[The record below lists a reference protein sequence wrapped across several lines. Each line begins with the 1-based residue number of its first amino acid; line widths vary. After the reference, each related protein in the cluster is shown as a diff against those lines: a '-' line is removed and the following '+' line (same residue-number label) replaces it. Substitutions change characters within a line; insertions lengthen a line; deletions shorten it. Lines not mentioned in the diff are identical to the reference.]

1 MKKQENKRV
10 RLLKGR
16 VVLLKDR
23 DQDGQRLKVPHMG
36 WNELTFHQPSPL
48 FDGVPEGF
56 AYFVHSYYVSG
67 MNPED
72 LLASAPYGVQVPAV
86 VGKGNVFGTQFHP
99 EKQYNRNG
107 TAETVY
113 SISKRTEGEQ
123 MSDFTLYPAID
134 MRNGKCV
141 RLVQGDYDQETIYG
155 DSPLDM
161 ARRFANEGAKWIHL
175 VDLDG
180 AKAGKRVNHE
190 HVLAIAS
197 SLDVNVQIGGGIRT
211 EEDVAFY
218 LNNGVSRVILGSS
231 AVSNP
236 IFRKNAG
243 AIWREIAIGIDARN
257 GFVSTEGW
265 LETSE
270 VKAEELGKEL
280 ANEGAEVFIFTDIQ
294 MDGMLSGPNVESTVR
309 LAEATGKQVIASG
322 GVSAVGDLQKLSAQK
337 QTGVSGA
344 IIGKAL
350 YTKQFTLA
358 EAFEGLDSI

>member
-1 MKKQENKRV
+1 
-10 RLLKGR
+10 
-16 VVLLKDR
+16 
-23 DQDGQRLKVPHMG
+23 
-36 WNELTFHQPSPL
+36 
-48 FDGVPEGF
+48 
-56 AYFVHSYYVSG
+56 
-67 MNPED
+67 
-72 LLASAPYGVQVPAV
+72 
-86 VGKGNVFGTQFHP
+86 
-99 EKQYNRNG
+99 
-107 TAETVY
+107 
-113 SISKRTEGEQ
+113 
-123 MSDFTLYPAID
+123 MSEFTLYPAID

-236 IFRKNAG
+236 IFVKKMLAQYG
-243 AIWREIAIGIDARN
+243 EKIAIGIDARN

-265 LETSE
+265 VETSE

-280 ANEGAEVFIFTDIQ
+280 AKEGAEVFIFTDIQ

-322 GVSAVGDLQKLSAQK
+322 GVSTVGDLQKLSAQK

>member
-1 MKKQENKRV
+1 
-10 RLLKGR
+10 
-16 VVLLKDR
+16 
-23 DQDGQRLKVPHMG
+23 
-36 WNELTFHQPSPL
+36 
-48 FDGVPEGF
+48 
-56 AYFVHSYYVSG
+56 
-67 MNPED
+67 
-72 LLASAPYGVQVPAV
+72 
-86 VGKGNVFGTQFHP
+86 
-99 EKQYNRNG
+99 
-107 TAETVY
+107 
-113 SISKRTEGEQ
+113 
-123 MSDFTLYPAID
+123 MSEFTLYPAID

-161 ARRFANEGAKWIHL
+161 ATRFANEGAKWIHL

-190 HVLAIAS
+190 HVLAIVSA
-197 SLDVNVQIGGGIRT
+197 LDVRVQIGGGIRT
-211 EEDVAFY
+211 EEDVEFY
-218 LNNGVSRVILGSS
+218 LSNGVSRVILGSS

-236 IFRKNAG
+236 AFVRKMLTQYG
-243 AIWREIAIGIDARN
+243 EKIAIGIDARN

-265 LETSE
+265 LETSK

-280 ANEGAEVFIFTDIQ
+280 AKEGAEVFIFTDIQ
-294 MDGMLSGPNVESTVR
+294 MDGMLSGPNVESTIR

-322 GVSAVGDLQKLSAQK
+322 GVSAVADIQKLSAQK
-337 QTGVSGA
+337 HTGVSGA

>member
-1 MKKQENKRV
+1 
-10 RLLKGR
+10 
-16 VVLLKDR
+16 
-23 DQDGQRLKVPHMG
+23 
-36 WNELTFHQPSPL
+36 
-48 FDGVPEGF
+48 
-56 AYFVHSYYVSG
+56 
-67 MNPED
+67 
-72 LLASAPYGVQVPAV
+72 
-86 VGKGNVFGTQFHP
+86 
-99 EKQYNRNG
+99 
-107 TAETVY
+107 
-113 SISKRTEGEQ
+113 

-197 SLDVNVQIGGGIRT
+197 SLDVNVQIGGGVRT

-236 IFRKNAG
+236 VFVKKMLAQYG
-243 AIWREIAIGIDARN
+243 EKIAIGIDARN

-270 VKAEELGKEL
+270 VKAEELGQEL
-280 ANEGAEVFIFTDIQ
+280 AKEGAEVFIFTDIQ

-322 GVSAVGDLQKLSAQK
+322 GVSAVSDLQKLSAQK

>member
-1 MKKQENKRV
+1 
-10 RLLKGR
+10 
-16 VVLLKDR
+16 
-23 DQDGQRLKVPHMG
+23 
-36 WNELTFHQPSPL
+36 
-48 FDGVPEGF
+48 
-56 AYFVHSYYVSG
+56 
-67 MNPED
+67 
-72 LLASAPYGVQVPAV
+72 
-86 VGKGNVFGTQFHP
+86 
-99 EKQYNRNG
+99 
-107 TAETVY
+107 
-113 SISKRTEGEQ
+113 
-123 MSDFTLYPAID
+123 MSEFTLYPAID

-161 ARRFANEGAKWIHL
+161 ARRFANEEAKWIHL

-236 IFRKNAG
+236 VFVKKMLAQYG
-243 AIWREIAIGIDARN
+243 EKIAIGIDARN

-280 ANEGAEVFIFTDIQ
+280 AKEGAEVFIFTDIQ

-322 GVSAVGDLQKLSAQK
+322 GVSAVSDLQKLSAQK

>member
-1 MKKQENKRV
+1 
-10 RLLKGR
+10 
-16 VVLLKDR
+16 
-23 DQDGQRLKVPHMG
+23 
-36 WNELTFHQPSPL
+36 
-48 FDGVPEGF
+48 
-56 AYFVHSYYVSG
+56 
-67 MNPED
+67 
-72 LLASAPYGVQVPAV
+72 
-86 VGKGNVFGTQFHP
+86 
-99 EKQYNRNG
+99 
-107 TAETVY
+107 
-113 SISKRTEGEQ
+113 

-161 ARRFANEGAKWIHL
+161 ARLFANEGAKWIHL

-236 IFRKNAG
+236 VFVKKMLAQYG
-243 AIWREIAIGIDARN
+243 EKIAIGIDARN

-270 VKAEELGKEL
+270 VKAEELGQEL
-280 ANEGAEVFIFTDIQ
+280 AKEGAEVFIFTDIQ

-322 GVSAVGDLQKLSAQK
+322 GVSAVSDLQKLSAQK

>member
-1 MKKQENKRV
+1 
-10 RLLKGR
+10 
-16 VVLLKDR
+16 
-23 DQDGQRLKVPHMG
+23 
-36 WNELTFHQPSPL
+36 
-48 FDGVPEGF
+48 
-56 AYFVHSYYVSG
+56 
-67 MNPED
+67 
-72 LLASAPYGVQVPAV
+72 
-86 VGKGNVFGTQFHP
+86 
-99 EKQYNRNG
+99 
-107 TAETVY
+107 
-113 SISKRTEGEQ
+113 
-123 MSDFTLYPAID
+123 MSDFILYPAID

-236 IFRKNAG
+236 IFVKKMLAQYG
-243 AIWREIAIGIDARN
+243 EKIAIGIDARN

-280 ANEGAEVFIFTDIQ
+280 AKEGAEVFIFTDIQ

>member
-1 MKKQENKRV
+1 
-10 RLLKGR
+10 
-16 VVLLKDR
+16 
-23 DQDGQRLKVPHMG
+23 
-36 WNELTFHQPSPL
+36 
-48 FDGVPEGF
+48 
-56 AYFVHSYYVSG
+56 
-67 MNPED
+67 
-72 LLASAPYGVQVPAV
+72 
-86 VGKGNVFGTQFHP
+86 
-99 EKQYNRNG
+99 
-107 TAETVY
+107 
-113 SISKRTEGEQ
+113 

-236 IFRKNAG
+236 VFVKKMLAQYG
-243 AIWREIAIGIDARN
+243 EKIAIGIDARN

-280 ANEGAEVFIFTDIQ
+280 AKEGAEVFIFTDIQ
-294 MDGMLSGPNVESTVR
+294 MDGMLSGPNVVSTVR

>member
-1 MKKQENKRV
+1 
-10 RLLKGR
+10 
-16 VVLLKDR
+16 
-23 DQDGQRLKVPHMG
+23 
-36 WNELTFHQPSPL
+36 
-48 FDGVPEGF
+48 
-56 AYFVHSYYVSG
+56 
-67 MNPED
+67 
-72 LLASAPYGVQVPAV
+72 
-86 VGKGNVFGTQFHP
+86 
-99 EKQYNRNG
+99 
-107 TAETVY
+107 
-113 SISKRTEGEQ
+113 

-161 ARRFANEGAKWIHL
+161 ARLFANEGAKWIHL

-236 IFRKNAG
+236 IFVKKMLAQYG
-243 AIWREIAIGIDARN
+243 EKIAIGIDARN

-280 ANEGAEVFIFTDIQ
+280 AKEGAEVFIFTDIQ

>member
-1 MKKQENKRV
+1 
-10 RLLKGR
+10 
-16 VVLLKDR
+16 
-23 DQDGQRLKVPHMG
+23 
-36 WNELTFHQPSPL
+36 
-48 FDGVPEGF
+48 
-56 AYFVHSYYVSG
+56 
-67 MNPED
+67 
-72 LLASAPYGVQVPAV
+72 
-86 VGKGNVFGTQFHP
+86 
-99 EKQYNRNG
+99 
-107 TAETVY
+107 
-113 SISKRTEGEQ
+113 
-123 MSDFTLYPAID
+123 MSEFTLYPAID

-218 LNNGVSRVILGSS
+218 LNNGVSRVILGST

-236 IFRKNAG
+236 VFVKKMLAQYG
-243 AIWREIAIGIDARN
+243 EKIAIGIDARN

-280 ANEGAEVFIFTDIQ
+280 AKEGAEVFIFTDIQ

>member
-1 MKKQENKRV
+1 
-10 RLLKGR
+10 
-16 VVLLKDR
+16 
-23 DQDGQRLKVPHMG
+23 
-36 WNELTFHQPSPL
+36 
-48 FDGVPEGF
+48 
-56 AYFVHSYYVSG
+56 
-67 MNPED
+67 
-72 LLASAPYGVQVPAV
+72 
-86 VGKGNVFGTQFHP
+86 
-99 EKQYNRNG
+99 
-107 TAETVY
+107 
-113 SISKRTEGEQ
+113 

-236 IFRKNAG
+236 VFVKKMLAQYG
-243 AIWREIAIGIDARN
+243 EKIAIGIDARN

-270 VKAEELGKEL
+270 VKAEELGQEL
-280 ANEGAEVFIFTDIQ
+280 AKEGAEVFIFTDIQ

-322 GVSAVGDLQKLSAQK
+322 GVSAVSDLQKLSAQK

-358 EAFEGLDSI
+358 DAFEGLDSI

>member
-1 MKKQENKRV
+1 
-10 RLLKGR
+10 
-16 VVLLKDR
+16 
-23 DQDGQRLKVPHMG
+23 
-36 WNELTFHQPSPL
+36 
-48 FDGVPEGF
+48 
-56 AYFVHSYYVSG
+56 
-67 MNPED
+67 
-72 LLASAPYGVQVPAV
+72 
-86 VGKGNVFGTQFHP
+86 
-99 EKQYNRNG
+99 
-107 TAETVY
+107 
-113 SISKRTEGEQ
+113 
-123 MSDFTLYPAID
+123 MSEFILYPAID

-161 ARRFANEGAKWIHL
+161 AVRFAKEGAKWIHL

-211 EEDVAFY
+211 EEDVEFY

-236 IFRKNAG
+236 AFVKKMLAQYH
-243 AIWREIAIGIDARN
+243 EKIAIGIDARN

-265 LETSE
+265 LETSK

-280 ANEGAEVFIFTDIQ
+280 AKEGAEVFIFTDIQ
-294 MDGMLSGPNVESTVR
+294 MDGMLSGPNVDSTVR
-309 LAEATGKQVIASG
+309 LAEATGKQVITSG
-322 GVSAVGDLQKLSAQK
+322 GVSALADIQKLSAQK
-337 QTGVSGA
+337 HVGVSGA

-358 EAFEGLDSI
+358 EAFEGRNTI

>member
-1 MKKQENKRV
+1 
-10 RLLKGR
+10 
-16 VVLLKDR
+16 
-23 DQDGQRLKVPHMG
+23 
-36 WNELTFHQPSPL
+36 
-48 FDGVPEGF
+48 
-56 AYFVHSYYVSG
+56 
-67 MNPED
+67 
-72 LLASAPYGVQVPAV
+72 
-86 VGKGNVFGTQFHP
+86 
-99 EKQYNRNG
+99 
-107 TAETVY
+107 
-113 SISKRTEGEQ
+113 

-236 IFRKNAG
+236 VFVKKMLAQYG
-243 AIWREIAIGIDARN
+243 EKIAIGIDARN

-270 VKAEELGKEL
+270 VKAEELGREL
-280 ANEGAEVFIFTDIQ
+280 AKEGAEVFIFTDIQ

-322 GVSAVGDLQKLSAQK
+322 GVSAVSDLQKLSAQK

>member
-1 MKKQENKRV
+1 
-10 RLLKGR
+10 
-16 VVLLKDR
+16 
-23 DQDGQRLKVPHMG
+23 
-36 WNELTFHQPSPL
+36 
-48 FDGVPEGF
+48 
-56 AYFVHSYYVSG
+56 
-67 MNPED
+67 
-72 LLASAPYGVQVPAV
+72 
-86 VGKGNVFGTQFHP
+86 
-99 EKQYNRNG
+99 
-107 TAETVY
+107 
-113 SISKRTEGEQ
+113 

-190 HVLAIAS
+190 HVLSIAS

-236 IFRKNAG
+236 VFVKKMLAQYG
-243 AIWREIAIGIDARN
+243 EKIAIGIDARN

-270 VKAEELGKEL
+270 VKAEELGQEL
-280 ANEGAEVFIFTDIQ
+280 AKEGAEVFIFTDIQ

-322 GVSAVGDLQKLSAQK
+322 GVSAVSDLQKLSAQK

>member
-1 MKKQENKRV
+1 
-10 RLLKGR
+10 
-16 VVLLKDR
+16 
-23 DQDGQRLKVPHMG
+23 
-36 WNELTFHQPSPL
+36 
-48 FDGVPEGF
+48 
-56 AYFVHSYYVSG
+56 
-67 MNPED
+67 
-72 LLASAPYGVQVPAV
+72 
-86 VGKGNVFGTQFHP
+86 
-99 EKQYNRNG
+99 
-107 TAETVY
+107 
-113 SISKRTEGEQ
+113 

-161 ARRFANEGAKWIHL
+161 ARLFANEGAKWIHL

-236 IFRKNAG
+236 VFVKKMLAQYG
-243 AIWREIAIGIDARN
+243 EKIAIGIDARN

-270 VKAEELGKEL
+270 VKAEELGQEL
-280 ANEGAEVFIFTDIQ
+280 AKEGAEVFIFTDIQ

-322 GVSAVGDLQKLSAQK
+322 GVSAVSDLQKLSAQK

-350 YTKQFTLA
+350 YTKRFTLA

>member
-1 MKKQENKRV
+1 
-10 RLLKGR
+10 
-16 VVLLKDR
+16 
-23 DQDGQRLKVPHMG
+23 
-36 WNELTFHQPSPL
+36 
-48 FDGVPEGF
+48 
-56 AYFVHSYYVSG
+56 
-67 MNPED
+67 
-72 LLASAPYGVQVPAV
+72 
-86 VGKGNVFGTQFHP
+86 
-99 EKQYNRNG
+99 
-107 TAETVY
+107 
-113 SISKRTEGEQ
+113 
-123 MSDFTLYPAID
+123 MSEFTLYPAID

-197 SLDVNVQIGGGIRT
+197 SLDANVQIGGGIRT

-236 IFRKNAG
+236 VFVKKMLAQYG
-243 AIWREIAIGIDARN
+243 EKIAIGIDARN

-280 ANEGAEVFIFTDIQ
+280 AKEGAEVFIFTDIQ

-322 GVSAVGDLQKLSAQK
+322 GVSAVSDLQKLSAQK

>member
-1 MKKQENKRV
+1 
-10 RLLKGR
+10 
-16 VVLLKDR
+16 
-23 DQDGQRLKVPHMG
+23 
-36 WNELTFHQPSPL
+36 
-48 FDGVPEGF
+48 
-56 AYFVHSYYVSG
+56 
-67 MNPED
+67 
-72 LLASAPYGVQVPAV
+72 
-86 VGKGNVFGTQFHP
+86 
-99 EKQYNRNG
+99 
-107 TAETVY
+107 
-113 SISKRTEGEQ
+113 

-161 ARRFANEGAKWIHL
+161 ARLFANEGAKWIHL

-236 IFRKNAG
+236 VFVKKMLAQYG
-243 AIWREIAIGIDARN
+243 EKIAIGIDARN

-270 VKAEELGKEL
+270 VKAEELGQEL
-280 ANEGAEVFIFTDIQ
+280 AKEGAEVFIFTDIQ

-322 GVSAVGDLQKLSAQK
+322 GVSAVSDLQKLSAQK
-337 QTGVSGA
+337 QTSVSGA

>member
-1 MKKQENKRV
+1 
-10 RLLKGR
+10 
-16 VVLLKDR
+16 
-23 DQDGQRLKVPHMG
+23 
-36 WNELTFHQPSPL
+36 
-48 FDGVPEGF
+48 
-56 AYFVHSYYVSG
+56 
-67 MNPED
+67 
-72 LLASAPYGVQVPAV
+72 
-86 VGKGNVFGTQFHP
+86 
-99 EKQYNRNG
+99 
-107 TAETVY
+107 
-113 SISKRTEGEQ
+113 
-123 MSDFTLYPAID
+123 MSEFTLYPAID

-161 ARRFANEGAKWIHL
+161 AARFANEGAKWIHL

-211 EEDVAFY
+211 EEDVEFY
-218 LNNGVSRVILGSS
+218 LSNGVSRVILGSS

-236 IFRKNAG
+236 AFVKKMLAQYG
-243 AIWREIAIGIDARN
+243 EKIAIGIDARN

-265 LETSE
+265 LETSK

-280 ANEGAEVFIFTDIQ
+280 AKEGAEVFIFTDIQ

-322 GVSAVGDLQKLSAQK
+322 GVSAVADIQKLSVQK
-337 QTGVSGA
+337 HAGVSGA
-344 IIGKAL
+344 IIGKAF

-358 EAFEGLDSI
+358 EAFEGIDSI

>member
-1 MKKQENKRV
+1 
-10 RLLKGR
+10 
-16 VVLLKDR
+16 
-23 DQDGQRLKVPHMG
+23 
-36 WNELTFHQPSPL
+36 
-48 FDGVPEGF
+48 
-56 AYFVHSYYVSG
+56 
-67 MNPED
+67 
-72 LLASAPYGVQVPAV
+72 
-86 VGKGNVFGTQFHP
+86 
-99 EKQYNRNG
+99 
-107 TAETVY
+107 
-113 SISKRTEGEQ
+113 

-161 ARRFANEGAKWIHL
+161 ARLFANEGAKWIHL

-190 HVLAIAS
+190 HVLSIAS

-236 IFRKNAG
+236 VFVKKMLAQYG
-243 AIWREIAIGIDARN
+243 EKIAIGIDARN

-270 VKAEELGKEL
+270 VKAEELGQEL
-280 ANEGAEVFIFTDIQ
+280 AKEGAEVFIFTDIQ

-322 GVSAVGDLQKLSAQK
+322 GVSAVSDLQKLSAQK

>member
-1 MKKQENKRV
+1 
-10 RLLKGR
+10 
-16 VVLLKDR
+16 
-23 DQDGQRLKVPHMG
+23 
-36 WNELTFHQPSPL
+36 
-48 FDGVPEGF
+48 
-56 AYFVHSYYVSG
+56 
-67 MNPED
+67 
-72 LLASAPYGVQVPAV
+72 
-86 VGKGNVFGTQFHP
+86 
-99 EKQYNRNG
+99 
-107 TAETVY
+107 
-113 SISKRTEGEQ
+113 
-123 MSDFTLYPAID
+123 MSEFTLYPAID

-236 IFRKNAG
+236 VFVKKMLAQYG
-243 AIWREIAIGIDARN
+243 EKIAIGIDARN

-270 VKAEELGKEL
+270 VKADELGKEL
-280 ANEGAEVFIFTDIQ
+280 AKEGAEVFIFTDIQ

>member
-1 MKKQENKRV
+1 
-10 RLLKGR
+10 
-16 VVLLKDR
+16 
-23 DQDGQRLKVPHMG
+23 
-36 WNELTFHQPSPL
+36 
-48 FDGVPEGF
+48 
-56 AYFVHSYYVSG
+56 
-67 MNPED
+67 
-72 LLASAPYGVQVPAV
+72 
-86 VGKGNVFGTQFHP
+86 
-99 EKQYNRNG
+99 
-107 TAETVY
+107 
-113 SISKRTEGEQ
+113 
-123 MSDFTLYPAID
+123 MSEFTLYPAID

-161 ARRFANEGAKWIHL
+161 AAQFVKEGAKWIHL

-197 SLDVNVQIGGGIRT
+197 SLDVKVQIGGGIRT

-218 LNNGVSRVILGSS
+218 LNNGVDRVILGSS

-236 IFRKNAG
+236 AFVKKMLAQYG
-243 AIWREIAIGIDARN
+243 EKIAIGIDARN

-265 LETSE
+265 LETSK
-270 VKAEELGKEL
+270 VKAEELGREL
-280 ANEGAEVFIFTDIQ
+280 AKEGAEVFIFTDIQ

-322 GVSAVGDLQKLSAQK
+322 GVSAVADLQKLSAQK
-337 QTGVSGA
+337 QSGVSGA
-344 IIGKAL
+344 IVGKAL

-358 EAFEGLDSI
+358 EAFEGLDRI

>member
-1 MKKQENKRV
+1 
-10 RLLKGR
+10 
-16 VVLLKDR
+16 
-23 DQDGQRLKVPHMG
+23 
-36 WNELTFHQPSPL
+36 
-48 FDGVPEGF
+48 
-56 AYFVHSYYVSG
+56 
-67 MNPED
+67 
-72 LLASAPYGVQVPAV
+72 
-86 VGKGNVFGTQFHP
+86 
-99 EKQYNRNG
+99 
-107 TAETVY
+107 
-113 SISKRTEGEQ
+113 

-236 IFRKNAG
+236 IFVKKMLAQYG
-243 AIWREIAIGIDARN
+243 EKIAIGIDARN

-270 VKAEELGKEL
+270 VKAEELGQEL
-280 ANEGAEVFIFTDIQ
+280 AKEGAEVFIFTDIQ

-322 GVSAVGDLQKLSAQK
+322 GVSAVSDLQKLSAQK

>member
-1 MKKQENKRV
+1 
-10 RLLKGR
+10 
-16 VVLLKDR
+16 
-23 DQDGQRLKVPHMG
+23 
-36 WNELTFHQPSPL
+36 
-48 FDGVPEGF
+48 
-56 AYFVHSYYVSG
+56 
-67 MNPED
+67 
-72 LLASAPYGVQVPAV
+72 
-86 VGKGNVFGTQFHP
+86 
-99 EKQYNRNG
+99 
-107 TAETVY
+107 
-113 SISKRTEGEQ
+113 
-123 MSDFTLYPAID
+123 MSEFTLYPAID

-161 ARRFANEGAKWIHL
+161 AARFANEGAKWIHL

-211 EEDVAFY
+211 EEDVEFY
-218 LNNGVSRVILGSS
+218 LSNGVSRVILGSS

-236 IFRKNAG
+236 AFVKKMLAQYG
-243 AIWREIAIGIDARN
+243 EKIAIGIDARN

-265 LETSE
+265 LETSK

-280 ANEGAEVFIFTDIQ
+280 AKEGAEVFIFTDIQ

-322 GVSAVGDLQKLSAQK
+322 GVSAVADIQKLAVQK
-337 QTGVSGA
+337 HAGVSGA

-358 EAFEGLDSI
+358 EAFEGIDSI

>member
-1 MKKQENKRV
+1 
-10 RLLKGR
+10 
-16 VVLLKDR
+16 
-23 DQDGQRLKVPHMG
+23 
-36 WNELTFHQPSPL
+36 
-48 FDGVPEGF
+48 
-56 AYFVHSYYVSG
+56 
-67 MNPED
+67 
-72 LLASAPYGVQVPAV
+72 
-86 VGKGNVFGTQFHP
+86 
-99 EKQYNRNG
+99 
-107 TAETVY
+107 
-113 SISKRTEGEQ
+113 

-141 RLVQGDYDQETIYG
+141 RLVQGNYDQETIYG

-236 IFRKNAG
+236 VFVKKMLAQYG
-243 AIWREIAIGIDARN
+243 EKIAIGIDARN

-280 ANEGAEVFIFTDIQ
+280 AKEGAEVFIFTDIQ

>member
-1 MKKQENKRV
+1 
-10 RLLKGR
+10 
-16 VVLLKDR
+16 
-23 DQDGQRLKVPHMG
+23 
-36 WNELTFHQPSPL
+36 
-48 FDGVPEGF
+48 
-56 AYFVHSYYVSG
+56 
-67 MNPED
+67 
-72 LLASAPYGVQVPAV
+72 
-86 VGKGNVFGTQFHP
+86 
-99 EKQYNRNG
+99 
-107 TAETVY
+107 
-113 SISKRTEGEQ
+113 
-123 MSDFTLYPAID
+123 MSEFTLYPAID

-236 IFRKNAG
+236 VFVKKMLAQYG
-243 AIWREIAIGIDARN
+243 EKIAIGIDARN

-270 VKAEELGKEL
+270 VKAEELGQEL
-280 ANEGAEVFIFTDIQ
+280 AKEGAEVFIFTDIQ

-322 GVSAVGDLQKLSAQK
+322 GVSAVSDLQKLSAQK